1 MKVELKEISS
11 YQRELLIEVPAD
23 IVQQE
28 IDRASQTIKK
38 TARLP
43 GFRPG
48 KTPIPIIKSRFSREI
63 KDEVLNKLLPRYY
76 EEALKQHH
84 LSPISPPVMDDIT
97 VEEGEPLRF
106 KASFEVKPPIKVENY
121 EGLKGSHPEVK
132 VTPEEVETALRN
144 LQERGAQ
151 LVTVE
156 GRGVQSGDWV
166 MLDIVEQFD
175 PPTQG
180 GSHREENALIEVGS
194 PRTFEGFS
202 QQLMG
207 MNRGQE
213 RSFTIDY
220 PPDLPRKKLA
230 GKKVHYKV
238 KLKEIKIKEIP
249 TLDDEFAR
257 DLGDLKN
264 LGDLR
269 EKMEKDLLSRKE
281 DEAERALTD
290 ELLGQLSDA
299 HTFEVP
305 PYLVEQELD
314 HRVSR
319 VANNFVMQGIDLKRV
334 EFDWD
339 KFRQEQRPD
348 AIKSVKKWLIVE
360 QIAHQENI
368 VVTPDEVQTEIE
380 RIAAENNKS
389 VAYIKGWLQKEGRM
403 EELKN
408 QLIFLKTV
416 DFLKKKAIIVNK
428 GEK

>member
-1 MKVELKEISS
+1 MKAELKEISS

-28 IDRASQTIKK
+28 IDQASQAIKK

-43 GFRPG
+43 GFRQG
-48 KTPIPIIKSRFSREI
+48 KTPIPIVKSRFSREI
-63 KDEVLNKLLPRYY
+63 KDEVLNRLLPKYY
-76 EEALKQHH
+76 EEALEQHR

-97 VEEGEPLRF
+97 LKEGEPLNF
-106 KASFEVKPPIKVENY
+106 KASFEVKPSFKVENY
-121 EGLKGSHPEVK
+121 KGLKGSRPEVK

-151 LVTVE
+151 LISVE
-156 GRGVQSGDWV
+156 GRGVQSGDWA
-166 MLDIVEQFD
+166 MLDVKEQFD
-175 PPTQG
+175 PPAKG

-202 QQLMG
+202 QQLIG
-207 MNRGQE
+207 MSRGE
-213 RSFTIDY
+213 KKSFTINY
-220 PPDLPRKKLA
+220 PPDLPQKKLA

-249 TLDDEFAR
+249 PLDDEFAR
-257 DLGDLKN
+257 DLGDFRD

-269 EKMEKDLLSRKE
+269 EKMEKDLLSRKVE
-281 DEAERALTD
+281 EAERDLTD
-290 ELLGQLSDA
+290 ELLSQLVDA
-299 HTFEVP
+299 HTFEIP

-314 HRVSR
+314 RRVSR
-319 VANNFVMQGIDLKRV
+319 VANDFVMQGIDLKRV

-360 QIAHQENI
+360 QIANQENI
-368 VVTPDEVQTEIE
+368 VVSPDELQTEIE

-389 VAYIKGWLQKEGRM
+389 VAYIKGWLQKEGKM
-403 EELKN
+403 EEFKN
-408 QLIFLKTV
+408 QLLFLKMV
-416 DFLKKKAIIVNK
+416 DFLKKKAIIVKK
-428 GEK
+428 GDN

>member
-11 YQRELLIEVPAD
+11 YQKELLIEVPAD

-28 IDRASQTIKK
+28 IDRASQAIKK

-48 KTPIPIIKSRFSREI
+48 KTPVPIIKSRFSREI

-76 EEALKQHH
+76 EEALEQHR
-84 LSPISPPVMDDIT
+84 LRPVSPPVMDDIT
-97 VEEGEPLRF
+97 VKEGEPLRF

-121 EGLKGSHPEVK
+121 KELKGTRPEVK
-132 VTPEEVETALRN
+132 VTPEEVETALRS

-166 MLDIVEQFD
+166 MLDVEEQFD
-175 PPTQG
+175 PSTLG

-194 PRTFEGFS
+194 NRTFEGFS

-207 MNRGQE
+207 MKRGE
-213 RSFTIDY
+213 EKSFTIDY
-220 PPDLPRKKLA
+220 PPDLPQKKLA

-238 KLKEIKIKEIP
+238 KLKEIKIRELP
-249 TLDDEFAR
+249 PLDDEFAR
-257 DLGDLKN
+257 DLGEFKN
-264 LGDLR
+264 LGELR
-269 EKMEKDLLSRKE
+269 ERMEQNLLGRKE
-281 DEAERALTD
+281 EEAERALTD
-290 ELLGQLSDA
+290 ELLSQLVDT

-305 PYLVEQELD
+305 PYLAEQELD
-314 HRVSR
+314 RRVSR

-339 KFRQEQRPD
+339 KFRQEQRPE
-348 AIKSVKKWLIVE
+348 AVKRVKEWLIVE
-360 QIAHQENI
+360 QIAHQEDI
-368 VVTPDEVQTEIE
+368 VVSPEQMQAEIE

-389 VAYIKGWLQKEGRM
+389 VAYIKSWLQKEDRM

-416 DFLKKKAIIVNK
+416 DFLKKMAIIIKK
-428 GEK
+428 GDK